1 MDIKEILALIEEAM
15 DAAPVIQAK
24 QILEEEKVKSIEDI
38 LGNLTINTS
47 RWGAKVSNESDN
59 TLDRQIVEHYVKS
72 LESDGTPDGVFQAL
86 QNNLMQI
93 QNSSPD
99 RQEGT
104 CQLSKTVSTIQLL
117 NTISRVFA
125 EFDATTA
132 GFIMEGFLSA
142 LFGGYQV
149 RATDTAGIQDF
160 IIPTGN
166 GEEFY
171 SLKSIA
177 NGKSVEGAGANL
189 VRGLAASVGDRYEDL
204 DSAHMIY
211 YVLSKEGQGSSVSQ
225 IEVFKFT
232 LTADDARKLVPH
244 FDEIWHIYTRR
255 HDQASKPKSIADI
268 AGDLGLQK
276 KVNEGDK
283 SVAHYLRNSFKI
295 KSSEY
300 ATSENLI
307 ATLVTDDQKLL
318 QVANENLEDIKSQLL
333 EVQQR
338 FDQVLLDMNHFLS
351 TMTATSAERFKSD
364 TNIFSETVQKNVH
377 GDESC
382 TPPTDLVKENT

>member
-38 LGNLTINTS
+38 LGNLAINTS

-283 SVAHYLRNSFKI
+283 SVAHYL
-295 KSSEY
+295 
-300 ATSENLI
+300 
-307 ATLVTDDQKLL
+307 
-318 QVANENLEDIKSQLL
+318 LL
-333 EVQQR
+333 E
-338 FDQVLLDMNHFLS
+338 
-351 TMTATSAERFKSD
+351 
-364 TNIFSETVQKNVH
+364 
-377 GDESC
+377 
-382 TPPTDLVKENT
+382 